1 MKNPPTQHEMYV
13 KNRQKNWQRVS
24 EVADIKSD
32 ADHSIG
38 AIENALAHVK
48 KLTGK
53 LAKLQSTITK
63 EYEEDK

>member
-1 MKNPPTQHEMYV
+1 MKNPKAQHTKYV
-13 KNRQKNWQRVS
+13 ENRQKDWQRVS

-48 KLTGK
+48 KMVGK
-53 LAKLQSTITK
+53 LEKLQHTITK
-63 EYEEDK
+63 EYEESK